1 MTIQLVRKKKKLC
14 KLLAV
19 NYTAIDKKISYIT
32 YISGLSF
39 YDMIHKTG
47 LVDCLIQDYQHPDG

>member
-1 MTIQLVRKKKKLC
+1 M
-14 KLLAV
+14 LLAV

-32 YISGLSF
+32 YISGLIF

-47 LVDCLIQDYQHPDG
+47 LVDCLLQDYQLPGG